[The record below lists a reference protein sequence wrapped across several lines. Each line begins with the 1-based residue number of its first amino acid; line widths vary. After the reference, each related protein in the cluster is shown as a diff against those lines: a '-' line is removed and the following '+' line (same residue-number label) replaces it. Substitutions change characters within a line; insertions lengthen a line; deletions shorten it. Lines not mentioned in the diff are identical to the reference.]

1 MQFWAKTNDMA
12 EYILIGEK
20 YGSKLGPALEKLG
33 YRLVYITDN
42 PFIDERLSGH
52 ADLSV
57 FYDEAQNIF
66 ASKHLKST
74 FFADSLRNI
83 GFFTTFLQDEQSR
96 FYPCD
101 AQLNICLLGDH
112 FIFNPQTAHP
122 PIIEH
127 LKKQGREG
135 IECKQGYTRCS
146 VCVVDNNSII
156 TADSVIADKCRK
168 VGIDVLEIVPGYIEL
183 AGFEYGFIGG
193 ASIRLSDKFIA
204 FTGILTAHPQY
215 MEITDFIKSKGL
227 NIIYLTDQPA
237 FDIGSAYIITA

>member
-1 MQFWAKTNDMA
+1 MA
-12 EYILIGEK
+12 E
-20 YGSKLGPALEKLG
+20 
-33 YRLVYITDN
+33 
-42 PFIDERLSGH
+42 
-52 ADLSV
+52 
-57 FYDEAQNIF
+57 
-66 ASKHLKST
+66 
-74 FFADSLRNI
+74 
-83 GFFTTFLQDEQSR
+83 
-96 FYPCD
+96 
-101 AQLNICLLGDH
+101 
-112 FIFNPQTAHP
+112 FIFKDMV
-122 PIIEH
+122 
-127 LKKQGREG
+127 KKQGREG
-135 IECKQGYTRCS
+135 IKCKQGYTRCS

-156 TADSVIADKCRK
+156 TADSVIAEKCRK